1 MSQTGSV
8 RRALAVL
15 AAVAATTL
23 VSGCG
28 GDDSPSS
35 EPAAQDTAE
44 DTAEGTPG
52 TPQAVVLMLD
62 ARVAT
67 KCIMPNAKTLSG
79 FTEAFD
85 GTVTKVDGNE
95 ATLDVDHWYA
105 GGDDAPQ
112 VVVHTVD
119 RQISEAGLFELEEGK
134 RYLISGQEG
143 GVSLCGFSAAWSPD
157 LERLYQQAFGG

>member
-1 MSQTGSV
+1 MSQTGPV
-8 RRALAVL
+8 LRRVLVALTAVAVAVL
-15 AAVAATTL
+15 VA
-23 VSGCG
+23 GCG
-28 GDDSPSS
+28 GDDSSSGAS
-35 EPAAQDTAE
+35 EPA
-44 DTAEGTPG
+44 GSGPG
-52 TPQAVVLMLD
+52 TPEAIVLQLD
-62 ARVAT
+62 PAVAT

-112 VVVHTVD
+112 VIVQTVD
-119 RQISEAGLFELEEGK
+119 GGMSEAGLFELEEGK

-157 LERLYQQAFGG
+157 LESLYQKAFGG